1 MRKNL
6 VIMLAVAALAAV
18 AGYFAAM
25 LLTRDSGIPGS
36 DQHQASVMPSL
47 ARPEDLIGQR
57 RPDYDLIDTSG
68 NSIAASD
75 YDGLVT
81 LVNFWATWCK
91 PCVEEMPMLTRL
103 QREFGHRGF
112 TVVGI
117 ALDDAERAAEFAASL
132 GVSYPILVGQTEIV
146 LTGRRYGNGTGL
158 LPYSVLIDSN
168 GIIRWTHLGALTP
181 PELEGQIKEL
191 LSNANL

>member
-6 VIMLAVAALAAV
+6 VIMLAVAVLAAV
-18 AGYFAAM
+18 GGYFAAM
-25 LLTRDSGIPGS
+25 LLTGDPGNLGS
-36 DQHQASVMPSL
+36 DQYQASEMPSL

-57 RPDYDLIDTSG
+57 RPDYELTDTSG
-68 NSIAASD
+68 DSISASD
-75 YDGLVT
+75 YDGFIT

-103 QREFGHRGF
+103 QQKFGHRGF

-146 LTGRRYGNGTGL
+146 LTGRRYGNVTGL

-168 GIIRWTHLGALTP
+168 GIIRWTHLGALIP
-181 PELEGQIKEL
+181 PELEGQIKKL